1 MKAYKSL
8 ALILIMTAL
17 VSASCSGTPVKP
29 SSSAGALT
37 ANSAVENAVPRPFE
51 RHMLTS
57 SGFHT
62 MNEFIRPDVRSRMDE
77 EPTGDS
83 DTNDPIPVDPGTA
96 SDEPQG
102 SAPAEGQ
109 PGDSAVE
116 EQAVQVEDLETGS
129 SSGMKFSWARKSFGD
144 AVKASPTATGVIVV
158 YADENY
164 YDVERLIRFVEEG
177 RDTIAK
183 KSEIGGERV
192 QVVFGGYRGIP
203 QVELWV
209 VPEGSAPLLKPEDR
223 SKASEP
229 EN

>member
-1 MKAYKSL
+1 MKSYKSL

-17 VSASCSGTPVKP
+17 VSGSCSRTPVKP

-37 ANSAVENAVPRPFE
+37 ANSAIENAAPRPFE

-62 MNEFIRPDVRSRMDE
+62 MNEFILPDIRNKMDE
-77 EPTGDS
+77 EPVGDV
-83 DTNDPIPVDPGTA
+83 DTNDPIPVEPGAA
-96 SDEPQG
+96 SDEPQ
-102 SAPAEGQ
+102 AETPAEAQTADPAEEQTGR
-109 PGDSAVE
+109 VE
-116 EQAVQVEDLETGS
+116 ELETGS
-129 SSGMKFSWARKSFGD
+129 PSTVKFSWARKSFGD
-144 AVKASPTATGVIVV
+144 AVKANPTATGVIVL

-177 RDTIAK
+177 RDKIAT

-192 QVVFGGYRGIP
+192 QVVFGGYRGVP

-209 VPEGSAPLLKPEDR
+209 VPEGSVPLIKPEDR